1 MAKLL
6 KPLIVALL
14 VLCVLSL
21 SLGIVL
27 FAKREELRG
36 RADRFQE
43 SVVRIAEKLHVENL
57 DVAALEDYNRMR
69 APLAQVAAVADNTY
83 ESLQNTKADLEKTR
97 NELESVQQQLA
108 AVQSELQDAKEQI
121 AALNSQLE
129 AKEVELAQAQARI
142 QQLQD
147 DKALLEREVEDT
159 RQELA
164 QAQDKARDLE
174 DQVTALEHTVRDLEA
189 RLGERIAAAVPRGLS
204 GNVLIVNRPW
214 NFVVVDLG
222 SDDGLVP
229 NIELL
234 VHRGDRLVGKVRV
247 STVRDSFSVAEIVRD
262 WERLPIQ
269 EGDRVL
275 Y

>member
-6 KPLIVALL
+6 KPLIVVLL
-14 VLCVLSL
+14 VLSIISL
-21 SLGIVL
+21 SLGIML

-43 SVVRIAEKLHVENL
+43 AVIAIANRLHVENL
-57 DVAALEDYNRMR
+57 DAAALADYNRMQV
-69 APLAQVAAVADNTY
+69 PLAQVDAVAQNTY
-83 ESLQNTKADLEKTR
+83 ESLQNTIADLEKTR
-97 NELESVQQQLA
+97 AELASTQEELA
-108 AVQSELQDAKEQI
+108 EVKTDLQNARDQI
-121 AALNSQLE
+121 AQLNTQLE
-129 AKEVELAQAQARI
+129 AKEVELAQAQTKI

-147 DKALLEREVEDT
+147 DKTLLESRLRETNDK
-159 RQELA
+159 LA
-164 QAQDKARDLE
+164 RAEDKARDLQ

-204 GNVLIVNRPW
+204 GNVVVVNRPW
-214 NFVVVDLG
+214 NFVVIDLG
-222 SDDGLVP
+222 SEDGLVP
-229 NIELL
+229 NVELL

-247 STVRDSFSVAEIVRD
+247 STVREKFSVAEIARD

>member
-6 KPLIVALL
+6 KPLIVVLL
-14 VLCVLSL
+14 VLSVLSL
-21 SLGIVL
+21 SLGLML

-43 SVVRIAEKLHVENL
+43 SIIQIAEKLHVEDL
-57 DVAALEDYNRMR
+57 DVAALADYNRMQG
-69 APLAQVAAVADNTY
+69 PLAQVAAVADNTY
-83 ESLQNTKADLEKTR
+83 ESVQNTKADLEKAR
-97 NELESVQQQLA
+97 NELDSVQQELA
-108 AVQSELQDAKEQI
+108 AVQSELKDAKDQI
-121 AALNSQLE
+121 ASLSSQVE
-129 AKEVELAQAQARI
+129 TKEVELAQAQARI

-147 DKALLEREVEDT
+147 DKALLEREVQDT
-159 RQELA
+159 REELA
-164 QAQDKARDLE
+164 RAQDEARDLA

-222 SDDGLVP
+222 SKDGLVP

-247 STVRDSFSVAEIVRD
+247 STVREKFSIAEIVRD
-262 WERLPIQ
+262 WERLPVQ

>member
-6 KPLIVALL
+6 KPLIVVLL
-14 VLCVLSL
+14 VLSVLSL
-21 SLGIVL
+21 SLGLML

-43 SVVRIAEKLHVENL
+43 AVIQIAEKLHVEDL
-57 DVAALEDYNRMR
+57 DVAALADYNRMQG
-69 APLAQVAAVADNTY
+69 PLAQVAAVADNTY
-83 ESLQNTKADLEKTR
+83 ESVQNTKADLEKAR
-97 NELESVQQQLA
+97 NELDSVQQELA
-108 AVQSELQDAKEQI
+108 AVQSELKDAKDQI
-121 AALNSQLE
+121 ASLSSQLE
-129 AKEVELAQAQARI
+129 TKEVELAQAQARI

-147 DKALLEREVEDT
+147 DKALLEREVQDT
-159 RQELA
+159 REELA
-164 QAQDKARDLE
+164 RAQDEARDLA

-222 SDDGLVP
+222 SKDGLVP

-247 STVRDSFSVAEIVRD
+247 STVREKFSIAEIVRD
-262 WERLPIQ
+262 WERLPVQ